1 MHINIIY
8 VSIIYNMIN
17 MHLMS
22 DRSIAIKKLT
32 KEHNGYILRK
42 YWEIELFVESYHL
55 IKRFYRFLSILA
67 SNNLF

>member
-1 MHINIIY
+1 M
-8 VSIIYNMIN
+8 YNMIN

-42 YWEIELFVESYHL
+42 YWEIELFVSFNKKVL
-55 IKRFYRFLSILA
+55 QILVDT
-67 SNNLF
+67 S